1 MKYIINASLNFL
13 FWVVSENGWH
23 DTSCYYDVT
32 AVVLKLSPSCFLLSK
47 MEHNEKTQ
55 ILKDVDSNVD
65 DTRDKSTV
73 RMIHSVEKSFI

>member
-1 MKYIINASLNFL
+1 
-13 FWVVSENGWH
+13 
-23 DTSCYYDVT
+23 
-32 AVVLKLSPSCFLLSK
+32 

-55 ILKDVDSNVD
+55 ILKNVDAKVD